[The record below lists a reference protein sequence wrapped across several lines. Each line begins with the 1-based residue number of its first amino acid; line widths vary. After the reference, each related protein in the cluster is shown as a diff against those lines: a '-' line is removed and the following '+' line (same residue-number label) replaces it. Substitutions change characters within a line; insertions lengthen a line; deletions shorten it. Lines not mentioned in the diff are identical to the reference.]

1 MARNSEIV
9 KNQIRSQQD
18 VAVTDE
24 VRGGAKP
31 KRNSVPQP
39 HVSRQQDA
47 TQKFPGTQSRQSKKI
62 DNKRCSNCNKYHA
75 RGHCA
80 AYGKICRKCG
90 HYNHFA
96 VCCKTKKGTIDCVP
110 DEPWTIKL
118 HVRDLF
124 VFFKLDTGA
133 DLTVIPKSLYNTL
146 GKPKLNKTHRSLN
159 DPGNKKLIVIGSFT
173 QTLSH
178 NGNKKIYTL

>member
-31 KRNSVPQP
+31 KRSSVPRT
-39 HVSRQQDA
+39 HVVFRQQDA

-62 DNKRCSNCNKYHA
+62 DNKRFSNINKYHT

-80 AYGKICRKCG
+80 AFRKVCRKCG

-96 VCCKTKKGTIDCVP
+96 VCYKTKKVHELC
-110 DEPWTIKL
+110 
-118 HVRDLF
+118 
-124 VFFKLDTGA
+124 A
-133 DLTVIPKSLYNTL
+133 
-146 GKPKLNKTHRSLN
+146 N
-159 DPGNKKLIVIGSFT
+159 DAS
-173 QTLSH
+173 S
-178 NGNKKIYTL
+178 Y

>member
-1 MARNSEIV
+1 MRNNGKKQRNRV

-31 KRNSVPQP
+31 KRSSVPQP

-62 DNKRCSNCNKYHA
+62 DNKRCSYCNKYHA

-80 AYGKICRKCG
+80 AFGKLCRKCG

-96 VCCKTKKGTIDCVP
+96 VCCKTKKVHELYANDASSYLGT
-110 DEPWTIKL
+110 K
-118 HVRDLF
+118 
-124 VFFKLDTGA
+124 
-133 DLTVIPKSLYNTL
+133 LTVYQMNL
-146 GKPKLNKTHRSLN
+146 G
-159 DPGNKKLIVIGSFT
+159 
-173 QTLSH
+173 Q
-178 NGNKKIYTL
+178 